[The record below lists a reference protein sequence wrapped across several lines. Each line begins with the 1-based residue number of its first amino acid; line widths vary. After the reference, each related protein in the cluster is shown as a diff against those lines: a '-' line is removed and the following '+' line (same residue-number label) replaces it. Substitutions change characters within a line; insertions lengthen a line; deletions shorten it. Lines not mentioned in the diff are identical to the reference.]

1 MAFNINAQII
11 LQAPKNV
18 KAITQS
24 IQNQLQGVSINVGAN
39 IPKNVQSQLNNLNN
53 TLTKTGKSNKGV
65 STSGLQAVNTLN
77 SMGKS
82 AKHAGGAMHMLGKE
96 TALTFKRFA
105 AAGIV
110 TATFFRMTQA
120 ISEAVPKALEF
131 QREMV
136 RLQQITGKTS
146 KELGTVTK
154 AVRSLSTQLGVD
166 ANELANISKIFAQTG
181 QSIREIQASVRAVAR
196 SSLAPTFGEMEQT
209 AEGLVAALN
218 QFNIAA
224 SQSEAVLG
232 SLNRVSKKFAVESQD
247 LIAAVRRAGGVFAI
261 AAGDTK
267 KPIEALQE
275 FTAVFTAVRSTTRE
289 SAETVATGLR
299 TIFTRLQR
307 RGTIDALKALGINL
321 TDANGK
327 FIGLFE
333 SFRTLSRELDTIIQ
347 KGDAITLSGITEELG
362 GMRQVGKLIPAIK
375 EFRKAEAA
383 LLEAQ
388 RGAQEGLGSDVA
400 KGLTPL
406 IKQFELVR
414 ERFNELIRGLT
425 ESGAFNAFAKT
436 AIGLANAFLAVGEA
450 ITPILPA
457 LTALAGIKI
466 GRAFSG
472 FASGFFGSFG
482 SGGGVKGAGQGLGN
496 LASGGGKSAAQTAS
510 NTQAVGNLSSALG
523 TNTTTLS
530 TNNNNLTTINTT
542 LNNLKGTIDPV
553 KSALGNLTNAI
564 NNLRTVIAAKP
575 AGGGFIGG
583 GGGRPR
589 GGARPPRGF
598 ASGGLVP
605 GTGNRDTVP
614 AMLTPGEFVIRK
626 SAVKSIGTGAL
637 GEINGYNKGGVVVN
651 PKRVGVV
658 SLAPPVGSDNLQ
670 DVKGIG
676 RITNPEALR
685 RMRKGA
691 IDNTKLTA
699 VETNAFLNGSL
710 NSQAAALGIDTSAIN
725 PRTGKPFTSER
736 IAQQVGN
743 RLGIKV
749 PSRAKSIQVT
759 PENIQKLQNAFA
771 KNPKL
776 FPKGKGV
783 LRKGGFATTKEQSV
797 EAEFK
802 GQLSAF
808 TPGLQ
813 EQFVDGDVF
822 EEKIF
827 KILQGKLDDAIQMS
841 AQTMAEDFLI
851 QPISLQPQAV
861 ASKAIANLL
870 ARGSGAMN
878 TITGFI
884 LEGIIG
890 ALTAAP
896 VGGNNVSFDF
906 PTLTPATRENLTN
919 LFSPNDRSAF
929 TQMLKVDA
937 KKKFSNSFGQVSNEN
952 GVAKKVLN
960 DINKGNFQG
969 VTFQQFAK
977 GGAATGTDT
986 VPAMLTPGEYVINK
1000 SAAQAFGYGNLK
1012 QINRYNQGG
1021 VVKKGRSFY
1030 GNGPDLSGNQ
1040 NLATVFNQ
1048 QSSAQSALAKQTER
1062 LKNSFKSLG
1071 GAGLNAFFGFQSL
1084 SAGLEMMKDETQ
1096 ETGMALVN
1104 LGFGVSMLAPAIV
1117 SIVGVLDAGFAAM
1130 AASFA
1135 AGGTAMGGFTAVV
1148 QKLTVQWGKLGAIG
1162 QAAIIASVGFIGKF
1176 INDYIQDQLLGT
1188 KKTIGETG
1196 DVSGRTGVTAGRAGT
1211 AGAIGGGIMGGAVG
1225 LGAGRLAGLNTAGT
1239 LAAGAIGAMVSAINS
1254 YTKELN
1260 AQADFLELEKVAKS
1274 NEQLGKIQEKLTDA
1288 TLLTSSDM
1296 QELASAT
1303 NQLTA
1308 NIISQGL
1315 GIAGFN
1321 NTGALGFGVGSGAV
1335 GVQNQILGRGLGGQN
1350 RNPFNRLTQE
1360 FFSGQEDFTIP
1371 AATLFQN
1378 SDGTQTQGQRDQFTA
1393 AQVRGLSA
1401 VADDIFKEVNM
1412 EEIGKRLQ
1420 FSIDATFSS
1429 LEQSLDQLDTQSLKD
1444 LPNDIQGASKAMNDL
1459 GISTAAFETAVDA
1472 ATSASLTLK
1481 AAEKARSSDAQDKAV
1496 ASAFAILSDKAG
1508 DLGSDITTLSKSMTQ
1523 QEFVEFAKSA
1533 GLSGQAAENAAKEV
1547 QLLAKAESDRISNEL
1562 AEQLIVQKKL
1572 ARAAQIANSAIDT
1585 FVSTFTRFA
1594 NSVEQSSAEFTNFT
1608 SSFDSFVD
1616 NIGSAQF
1623 EVRERINPFENIDAS
1638 SFDQLNS
1645 AVDRILAVGGT
1656 ATQGAGFEGI
1666 REIVALQKTLPDV
1679 ISEVTR
1685 KALEEP
1691 KAQTQDEI
1699 GTSLKDEVAAA
1710 ITALDPKLD
1719 SANIPPAIFEGLQ
1732 STINSLIGNR
1742 QDAAGT
1748 TEDEL
1753 KRLLSSEDFE
1763 KIMEEFGEATSPV
1776 IEALATLDDAV
1787 NNVAVAQIQ
1796 LLQIQTEF
1804 INKEIEARLK
1814 GIEVINKT
1822 SDALDKFRPGGGPK
1836 NTVER
1841 AEQRVLE
1848 RQRAIV
1854 GAGIGGFPAVATLDV
1869 EAQQRRVQNLR
1880 NENKN
1885 IRQRLAN
1892 AGGPV
1897 IGPDITA
1904 AEGVGFNQT
1913 DVESEQAAL
1922 LENSKQLSAHEKAL
1936 QELINSTDVLDAT
1949 MAELGEIEK
1958 SRMDSRQLA
1967 QFEAKRFANIL
1978 NEQDPVKRAKLM
1990 QEQFAGD
1997 VAFDKLQG
2005 GQALTPQDI
2014 AALIDGGL
2022 ERRLAIGVA
2031 AGDITEEDA
2040 ENRRAQF
2047 NKFLSEVGLPAMNA
2061 ALGNPFGGAA
2071 MDQLIAAT
2079 ALGGT
2084 AQGTTDEEKD
2094 LISKAEEEAEKKRKA
2109 ILAEQE
2115 SAQTAFN
2122 TAIGNAATEL
2132 SSFTQAV
2139 ADAATKVNDA
2149 QDEME
2154 RKLKEA
2160 QEIRESA
2167 ASDKPSD
2174 IVDEEARK
2182 FGQQAEESGEA
2193 GRKKELEESAA
2204 KKRESERLSRV
2215 KNEESRLARSVDL
2228 QKRFLAAQGDE
2239 GKIKDLTREG
2249 FTESQINRASEDTI
2263 RQAQEKLNKF
2273 RQENQAALEAPIRA
2287 EVSGDTASDLAKEK
2301 DVEFKLNRIAVEKN
2315 IDKESLLAA
2324 TSNVTGDDAVRQ
2336 TQLIISAINEIDRLI
2351 KEGQLDPA
2359 DRTNLIRQAI
2369 GASPQGF
2376 SAGGNEALKPLEA
2389 MHKEMT
2395 TPGSIFV
2402 HDIHAEKLLIEIVK
2416 LLGGS
2421 EQHLQRA
2428 AEAAKAEIAGLKSPT
2443 SAGVAGN
2450 VRSAASDSMVQ
2461 ELKSDPASVAAFMKS
2476 PEGTAIAE
2484 SVMNQ
2489 RPGDGQFLSGFAAQG
2504 FEEMLASGQFGG
2516 NLESLGTL
2524 TPSFDSQAILDD
2536 IAETLGIPTGV
2547 SNQILQSMSAD
2558 EVQRAAQRFS
2568 QPVGP
2573 VPVPKL
2579 SPEEK
2584 RAMDERNK
2592 IGIQDPNLLTAEN
2605 RLDKEFERAR
2615 NIEDNNRREEARIAE
2630 GKGRSPLAQDIF
2642 DLQQQSAGLDR
2653 FTNMLELMLSDLKGE
2668 DVSNLTQEDI
2678 DRRKFG
2684 RLSEAEQTRK
2694 VVADSLLAAQG
2705 GREEGLAAGRFKQG
2719 DIESAVSGIGG
2730 TRFGRFLNDK
2740 QKLDAEV
2747 AIRDQASRMGIVSGR
2762 TGDASKSQIQL
2773 KALEELDAKTNVITR
2788 LPKSIDD
2795 SLNIRGQRPTGAA
2808 QVFGGFSE
2816 AISLIRA
2823 EEDEKELLER
2833 TGLSREELSKKIA
2846 ENRRKQAQQGNVGGG
2861 GLSAERVQARVLKL
2875 SELEFQFGDQLA
2887 KDPADDTDF
2896 IARIRKQRDT
2906 LANDPRVQAKLEA
2919 DRLAEEQRKAE
2930 AARIAKEEED
2940 KKNAAMTRDPSSRT
2954 PLPEGTRPRT
2964 SSGRPIPFGM
2974 LAGEYPAAA
2983 VALAQHGDGTLPLK
2997 PKFKNDPKTGLQ
3009 HAAAPPELKNML
3021 DFANSH
3027 HPFQPTDEDRANM
3040 VKSLVASGDLTSLMT
3055 SFDSLNTDA
3064 VPNLVQ
3070 ALSDLNTT
3078 LTTGAAGGAAT
3089 GEEGVNI
3096 RSLVDAIN
3104 SLDQVTVN
3112 VAVAPV
3118 NVILNTGGLA
3128 DQLRN
3133 VIAAEALK
3141 ALKDKIGPT
3150 IDAEVDRIISNRTA
3164 G

>member
-24 IQNQLQGVSINVGAN
+24 IQNQLQGVTINVGAN

-120 ISEAVPKALEF
+120 ISEAIPKALEF

-136 RLQQITGKTS
+136 RLEQITGKTS
-146 KELGTVTK
+146 KQLGVVTK

-388 RGAQEGLGSDVA
+388 RGAQEGLGGDVA

-414 ERFNELIRGLT
+414 ERFNELIRGIT
-425 ESGAFNAFAKT
+425 ESGAFKAFAKT
-436 AIGLANAFLAVGEA
+436 AIGLANAFLSVSEA
-450 ITPILPA
+450 LMPLLPA
-457 LTALAGIKI
+457 LTALSGIKI
-466 GRAFSG
+466 GAAFSG

-482 SGGGVKGAGQGLGN
+482 AGGGIKGTGQGLGN
-496 LASGGGKSAAQTAS
+496 LASGGGKSAAQTSS
-510 NTQAVGNLSSALG
+510 NTQAIANLNSALG

-530 TNNNNLTTINTT
+530 TNNNNLTTINST
-542 LNNLKGTIDPV
+542 LNGLKGTIDPV
-553 KSALGNLTNAI
+553 KSALVNLTAAI
-564 NNLRTVIAAKP
+564 NNLRTVIATKP
-575 AGGGFIGG
+575 TGGGFIGG

-626 SAVKSIGTGAL
+626 SAVNSVGTGTL
-637 GEINGYNKGGVVVN
+637 SQINGYNKGGIVVD
-651 PKRVGVV
+651 PTRVGIF
-658 SLAPPVGSDNLQ
+658 SLTPPNPDGSIPAHGNAT
-670 DVKGIG
+670 
-676 RITNPEALR
+676 ITNPTALR
-685 RMRKGA
+685 RLRGEALNK
-691 IDNTKLTA
+691 TELTA
-699 VETNAFLNGSL
+699 TEADAFINGSL
-710 NSQAAALGIDTSAIN
+710 KAQAKALGVDPNLSKSKMAAEVSKLTGI
-725 PRTGKPFTSER
+725 PRTVTASGK
-736 IAQQVGN
+736 
-743 RLGIKV
+743 LGDALQK
-749 PSRAKSIQVT
+749 T
-759 PENIQKLQNAFA
+759 PEAA
-771 KNPKL
+771 KGLMGKFKANPKL
-776 FPKGKGV
+776 F
-783 LRKGGFATTKEQSV
+783 RKGALRSGGFQA
-797 EAEFK
+797 K
-802 GQLSAF
+802 GRSEKVTVSGALSTF
-808 TPGLQ
+808 SPSLQ
-813 EQFVDGDVF
+813 EQMQNRQDLFD
-822 EEKIF
+822 EKVQAII
-827 KILQGKLDDAIQMS
+827 KKQLQGTITDAATLLSEDLLINPIQVPSS
-841 AQTMAEDFLI
+841 AVQQKATAALT
-851 QPISLQPQAV
+851 
-861 ASKAIANLL
+861 SK
-870 ARGSGAMN
+870 GSGAIN
-878 TITGFI
+878 TISGFM

-890 ALTAAP
+890 ALTGAI
-896 VGGNNVSFDF
+896 VGGSNANFDF
-906 PTLTPATRENLTN
+906 PTMNAAVRDNLAN
-919 LFSPNDRSAF
+919 LFAPNNPGALA
-929 TQMLKVDA
+929 TLLKADA
-937 KKKFSNSFGQVSNEN
+937 KKTFSPTLGNASNED
-952 GVAKKVLN
+952 GVTKKVIN

-1012 QINRYNQGG
+1012 NINRYNQGG
-1021 VVKKGRSFY
+1021 VVKKGRGNY
-1030 GNGPDLSGNQ
+1030 GVPAAGPGAMQFVGIQDLNNAASNAANGLNNTAVTSQSLSANQ
-1040 NLATVFNQ
+1040 AKLARTQ
-1048 QSSAQSALAKQTER
+1048 QGVRKASEKVGQS
-1062 LKNSFKSLG
+1062 LKGLG
-1071 GAGLNAFFGFQSL
+1071 GGALNAFFGVTTLQ
-1084 SAGLEMMKDETQ
+1084 AGLEELNREGGNVT
-1096 ETGMALVN
+1096 MALVN
-1104 LGFGVSMLAPAIV
+1104 LGFGISMLAPALV
-1117 SIVGVLDAGFAAM
+1117 SLGPVLTAVQGYFVAATAGV
-1130 AASFA
+1130 
-1135 AGGTAMGGFTAVV
+1135 TGFTATLGVAS
-1148 QKLTVQWGKLGAIG
+1148 KALIASFMGLSPMMKGAIVG
-1162 QAAIIASVGFIGKF
+1162 SIGLVGGMISDAIFNANIGVKEES
-1176 INDYIQDQLLGT
+1176 
-1188 KKTIGETG
+1188 IGESG
-1196 DVSGRTGVTAGRAGT
+1196 NVRGRRGVSSA
-1211 AGAIGGGIMGGAVG
+1211 
-1225 LGAGRLAGLNTAGT
+1225 TAGT
-1239 LAAGAIGAMVSAINS
+1239 QAGVGGALEGAGLAGGAALLLGANPMVALGSATIGALVKGFFDAAEAADQQRDFTALLRLSDAMDNFSDKFGLFNDNIVASNEAMRGATEATLKLTSELGRQAQEITDFSTPGEPVTREGGRDAFRAKGTTALQSVSQNAIMGEITGFIFNTLTAFGTTGQQASNTISGGASAQTSLGRGAEAVQFEQDLTGGERFLDVVTEMANFFGADRQTSAERRMVAASEGLSVVGRESFSEVDIDEVGKQLEQAAGAAG
-1254 YTKELN
+1254 
-1260 AQADFLELEKVAKS
+1260 DFLQQKV
-1274 NEQLGKIQEKLTDA
+1274 E
-1288 TLLTSSDM
+1288 
-1296 QELASAT
+1296 
-1303 NQLTA
+1303 
-1308 NIISQGL
+1308 
-1315 GIAGFN
+1315 
-1321 NTGALGFGVGSGAV
+1321 
-1335 GVQNQILGRGLGGQN
+1335 
-1350 RNPFNRLTQE
+1350 
-1360 FFSGQEDFTIP
+1360 
-1371 AATLFQN
+1371 
-1378 SDGTQTQGQRDQFTA
+1378 
-1393 AQVRGLSA
+1393 
-1401 VADDIFKEVNM
+1401 
-1412 EEIGKRLQ
+1412 
-1420 FSIDATFSS
+1420 
-1429 LEQSLDQLDTQSLKD
+1429 
-1444 LPNDIQGASKAMNDL
+1444 
-1459 GISTAAFETAVDA
+1459 GISTEDLGNLSTDFSEAQQQLKDMGVSISGFEQQIAASQSAAVLKKV
-1472 ATSASLTLK
+1472 TEASRSSSKQQQEMAGAYVALN
-1481 AAEKARSSDAQDKAV
+1481 AKARETGKTVEQV
-1496 ASAFAILSDKAG
+1496 ASEMSPQDFI
-1508 DLGSDITTLSKSMTQ
+1508 
-1523 QEFVEFAKSA
+1523 EFAKSA
-1533 GLSGQAAENAAKEV
+1533 GLVTGNAKAGAMAV
-1547 QLLAKAESDRISNEL
+1547 RLLALEEKKRLEKEIPEMIIMNE
-1562 AEQLIVQKKL
+1562 KL
-1572 ARAAQIANSAIDT
+1572 ARAEAIASAALNDY
-1585 FVSTFTRFA
+1585 VSSFTRF
-1594 NSVEQSSAEFTNFT
+1594 SGIVESEASKLSNLMGLLDGSIEALSGPNFNIAERF
-1608 SSFDSFVD
+1608 
-1616 NIGSAQF
+1616 
-1623 EVRERINPFENIDAS
+1623 NPFENIDAA
-1638 SFDQLNS
+1638 SFDELNN
-1645 AVDRILAVGGT
+1645 AIDRIIERTGG
-1656 ATQGAGFEGI
+1656 GGSGFEGLK
-1666 REIVALQKTLPDV
+1666 EVVAIQKNLPDV
-1679 ISEVTR
+1679 LRDVTMD
-1685 KALEEP
+1685 ALSQP
-1691 KAQTQDEI
+1691 QAQTQA
-1699 GTSLKDEVAAA
+1699 EVSN
-1710 ITALDPKLD
+1710 LLR
-1719 SANIPPAIFEGLQ
+1719 EGLK
-1732 STINSLIGNR
+1732 NSLTGEGLDFDNVPPQVLESLESSISGLIGNR

-1753 KRLLSSEDFE
+1753 KRLFESEDFE
-1763 KIMEEFGEATSPV
+1763 KIMEEFGDATGPV
-1776 IEALATLDDAV
+1776 VEALSALDSAITQFEQ
-1787 NNVAVAQIQ
+1787 AQLALIQ
-1796 LLQIQTEF
+1796 KQTEF
-1804 INKEIEARLK
+1804 TQKEIDARLRQ
-1814 GIEVINKT
+1814 IDIINKT

-1848 RQRAIV
+1848 RQQAILGNTG
-1854 GAGIGGFPAVATLDV
+1854 GAAATTNVL
-1869 EAQQRRVQNLR
+1869 AQQAEVERLR
-1880 NENKN
+1880 EENRN
-1885 IRQRLAN
+1885 IRQN
-1892 AGGPV
+1892 ISDAGGPR
-1897 IGPDITA
+1897 IGADVDISTRGEFDQGA
-1904 AEGVGFNQT
+1904 IEA
-1913 DVESEQAAL
+1913 EQAAL
-1922 LENSKQLSAHEKAL
+1922 LENSQALTAHEQAL
-1936 QELINSTDVLDAT
+1936 QELISSTDLLDAT
-1949 MAELGEIEK
+1949 MAELGDIEK
-1958 SRMDSRQLA
+1958 ARMDSRQLA
-1967 QFEAKRFANIL
+1967 QFEAKRFANVL
-1978 NEQDPVKRAKLM
+1978 NERDPIKRAKLM

-1997 VAFDKLQG
+1997 VAFDKLQS

-2031 AGDITEEDA
+2031 SGDITEEDA

-2047 NKFLSEVGLPAMNA
+2047 NKFLSEVGLPGMNA

-2071 MDQLIAAT
+2071 MDQLMAAT

-2084 AQGTTDEEKD
+2084 AQGTTDREKN
-2094 LISKAEEEAEKKRKA
+2094 LIEQAEEIAAAQAEAVRKEGEA
-2109 ILAEQE
+2109 QAAAFDIVIENAQAELANF
-2115 SAQTAFN
+2115 STAV
-2122 TAIGNAATEL
+2122 ANAAT
-2132 SSFTQAV
+2132 A
-2139 ADAATKVNDA
+2139 VNDA
-2149 QDEME
+2149 QDEMNE
-2154 RKLKEA
+2154 KLAEA
-2160 QEIRESA
+2160 QALRESA
-2167 ASDKPSD
+2167 DTTRPEFQDAASQEFAKAAEEEKKRIKERSTQTDSQGL
-2174 IVDEEARK
+2174 VQGMGEEAFIAREQEK
-2182 FGQQAEESGEA
+2182 FAQAELDKLVAA
-2193 GRKKELEESAA
+2193 GKIDRDAAAIATGDSQGQGFVDNVQALIGALSAIDKLVAEGKVADDPDARKKALDQVLGFEP
-2204 KKRESERLSRV
+2204 
-2215 KNEESRLARSVDL
+2215 VDNDSL
-2228 QKRFLAAQGDE
+2228 KT
-2239 GKIKDLTREG
+2239 IKDMY
-2249 FTESQINRASEDTI
+2249 S
-2263 RQAQEKLNKF
+2263 
-2273 RQENQAALEAPIRA
+2273 
-2287 EVSGDTASDLAKEK
+2287 
-2301 DVEFKLNRIAVEKN
+2301 
-2315 IDKESLLAA
+2315 
-2324 TSNVTGDDAVRQ
+2324 
-2336 TQLIISAINEIDRLI
+2336 
-2351 KEGQLDPA
+2351 
-2359 DRTNLIRQAI
+2359 
-2369 GASPQGF
+2369 
-2376 SAGGNEALKPLEA
+2376 
-2389 MHKEMT
+2389 EMT

-2402 HDIHAEKLLIEIVK
+2402 HDIHAEKLLVEIVK

-2450 VRSAASDSMVQ
+2450 VRSAASDSIVQ
-2461 ELKSDPASVAAFMKS
+2461 QMKDEKAFDAMKPGGSDPASVAAFMKS
-2476 PEGTAIAE
+2476 PEGIAIAD

-2516 NLESLGTL
+2516 SLESLGPL

-2547 SNQILQSMSAD
+2547 SNEILKSMSAD
-2558 EVQRAAQRFS
+2558 EVQRASQRFS

-2615 NIEDNNRREEARIAE
+2615 NIEDNNRREEARIAG
-2630 GKGRSPLAQDIF
+2630 GKGRSPLDQDIF
-2642 DLQQQSAGLDR
+2642 DLQQKSAGHDM
-2653 FTNMLELMLSDLKGE
+2653 TSSMLELMLADLKGE
-2668 DVSNLTQEDI
+2668 DVSKLTQEDI

-2684 RLSEAEQTRK
+2684 RLDEATQTKK
-2694 VVADSLLAAQG
+2694 VVTDALLAAQG
-2705 GREEGLAAGRFKQG
+2705 GRGEGLAAGRFKQG

-2773 KALEELDAKTNVITR
+2773 KALEELDAKTNVKGSR
-2788 LPKSIDD
+2788 PIDD
-2795 SLNIRGQRPTGAA
+2795 SLNVRGRRPTGAA
-2808 QVFGGFSE
+2808 QVFGGFNE
-2816 AISLIRA
+2816 ARALAQA
-2823 EEDEKELLER
+2823 EEDEKELLNR
-2833 TGLSREELSKKIA
+2833 TGLSREDLSKKIA
-2846 ENRRKQAQQGNVGGG
+2846 ENRRKQAQQGNVGGV
-2861 GLSAERVQARVLKL
+2861 GLSAKSVQARVDKL
-2875 SELEFQFGDQLA
+2875 RQLENDFGFQLGKDKEGDS
-2887 KDPADDTDF
+2887 DF

-2906 LANDPRVQAKLEA
+2906 LANTPEVQDKLEA
-2919 DRLAEEQRKAE
+2919 DRLAEEQKKAE
-2930 AARIAKEEED
+2930 AARIAKEEEA
-2940 KKNAAMTRDPSSRT
+2940 KRNAAMTPDPNAQALAEHRLQEFQAVGETTAMNQAAALAVHPRT
-2954 PLPEGTRPRT
+2954 PGP
-2964 SSGRPIPFGM
+2964 
-2974 LAGEYPAAA
+2974 LAMGED
-2983 VALAQHGDGTLPLK
+2983 L
-2997 PKFKNDPKTGLQ
+2997 
-3009 HAAAPPELKNML
+3009 
-3021 DFANSH
+3021 
-3027 HPFQPTDEDRANM
+3027 PFQLTDADRSNM
-3040 VKSLVASGDLTSLMT
+3040 VKNLIDSGELTSLRT

>member
-1 MAFNINAQII
+1 
-11 LQAPKNV
+11 
-18 KAITQS
+18 
-24 IQNQLQGVSINVGAN
+24 
-39 IPKNVQSQLNNLNN
+39 
-53 TLTKTGKSNKGV
+53 
-65 STSGLQAVNTLN
+65 
-77 SMGKS
+77 
-82 AKHAGGAMHMLGKE
+82 
-96 TALTFKRFA
+96 
-105 AAGIV
+105 
-110 TATFFRMTQA
+110 
-120 ISEAVPKALEF
+120 
-131 QREMV
+131 
-136 RLQQITGKTS
+136 
-146 KELGTVTK
+146 
-154 AVRSLSTQLGVD
+154 
-166 ANELANISKIFAQTG
+166 
-181 QSIREIQASVRAVAR
+181 
-196 SSLAPTFGEMEQT
+196 
-209 AEGLVAALN
+209 
-218 QFNIAA
+218 
-224 SQSEAVLG
+224 
-232 SLNRVSKKFAVESQD
+232 
-247 LIAAVRRAGGVFAI
+247 
-261 AAGDTK
+261 
-267 KPIEALQE
+267 
-275 FTAVFTAVRSTTRE
+275 
-289 SAETVATGLR
+289 
-299 TIFTRLQR
+299 
-307 RGTIDALKALGINL
+307 
-321 TDANGK
+321 
-327 FIGLFE
+327 
-333 SFRTLSRELDTIIQ
+333 
-347 KGDAITLSGITEELG
+347 
-362 GMRQVGKLIPAIK
+362 
-375 EFRKAEAA
+375 
-383 LLEAQ
+383 
-388 RGAQEGLGSDVA
+388 
-400 KGLTPL
+400 
-406 IKQFELVR
+406 
-414 ERFNELIRGLT
+414 
-425 ESGAFNAFAKT
+425 
-436 AIGLANAFLAVGEA
+436 
-450 ITPILPA
+450 
-457 LTALAGIKI
+457 
-466 GRAFSG
+466 
-472 FASGFFGSFG
+472 
-482 SGGGVKGAGQGLGN
+482 
-496 LASGGGKSAAQTAS
+496 
-510 NTQAVGNLSSALG
+510 
-523 TNTTTLS
+523 
-530 TNNNNLTTINTT
+530 
-542 LNNLKGTIDPV
+542 
-553 KSALGNLTNAI
+553 
-564 NNLRTVIAAKP
+564 
-575 AGGGFIGG
+575 
-583 GGGRPR
+583 
-589 GGARPPRGF
+589 
-598 ASGGLVP
+598 
-605 GTGNRDTVP
+605 
-614 AMLTPGEFVIRK
+614 
-626 SAVKSIGTGAL
+626 
-637 GEINGYNKGGVVVN
+637 
-651 PKRVGVV
+651 
-658 SLAPPVGSDNLQ
+658 
-670 DVKGIG
+670 
-676 RITNPEALR
+676 
-685 RMRKGA
+685 
-691 IDNTKLTA
+691 
-699 VETNAFLNGSL
+699 
-710 NSQAAALGIDTSAIN
+710 
-725 PRTGKPFTSER
+725 
-736 IAQQVGN
+736 
-743 RLGIKV
+743 
-749 PSRAKSIQVT
+749 
-759 PENIQKLQNAFA
+759 
-771 KNPKL
+771 
-776 FPKGKGV
+776 
-783 LRKGGFATTKEQSV
+783 
-797 EAEFK
+797 
-802 GQLSAF
+802 
-808 TPGLQ
+808 
-813 EQFVDGDVF
+813 
-822 EEKIF
+822 
-827 KILQGKLDDAIQMS
+827 MS
-841 AQTMAEDFLI
+841 
-851 QPISLQPQAV
+851 
-861 ASKAIANLL
+861 
-870 ARGSGAMN
+870 
-878 TITGFI
+878 
-884 LEGIIG
+884 
-890 ALTAAP
+890 
-896 VGGNNVSFDF
+896 
-906 PTLTPATRENLTN
+906 
-919 LFSPNDRSAF
+919 
-929 TQMLKVDA
+929 
-937 KKKFSNSFGQVSNEN
+937 
-952 GVAKKVLN
+952 
-960 DINKGNFQG
+960 
-969 VTFQQFAK
+969 
-977 GGAATGTDT
+977 
-986 VPAMLTPGEYVINK
+986 
-1000 SAAQAFGYGNLK
+1000 
-1012 QINRYNQGG
+1012 
-1021 VVKKGRSFY
+1021 
-1030 GNGPDLSGNQ
+1030 
-1040 NLATVFNQ
+1040 
-1048 QSSAQSALAKQTER
+1048 
-1062 LKNSFKSLG
+1062 
-1071 GAGLNAFFGFQSL
+1071 
-1084 SAGLEMMKDETQ
+1084 
-1096 ETGMALVN
+1096 
-1104 LGFGVSMLAPAIV
+1104 
-1117 SIVGVLDAGFAAM
+1117 
-1130 AASFA
+1130 ASFA
-1135 AGGTAMGGFTAVV
+1135 AGGTALGGFTAVV
-1148 QKLTVQWGKLGAIG
+1148 QTVTAKWAALGKLG
-1162 QAAIIASVGFIGKF
+1162 QAAIIASIGFIGKF
-1176 INDYIQDQLLGT
+1176 INDYIQDQLLGA

-1196 DVSGRTGVTAGRAGT
+1196 AISGRTGVTAGRAGT
-1211 AGAIGGGIMGGAVG
+1211 AGAIGGGLMGAGVGAAG
-1225 LGAGRLAGLNTAGT
+1225 GRLAGFGAEGT
-1239 LAAGAIGAMVSAINS
+1239 LIVGALGAAVGAINS

-1260 AQADFLELEKVAKS
+1260 AQADFLELEKVVKA
-1274 NEQLGKIQEKLTDA
+1274 NDRLGKIQEKLTDA

-1321 NTGALGFGVGSGAV
+1321 NTGAGGFGVGSGAL

-1360 FFSGQEDFTIP
+1360 FFSGQENFTIP
-1371 AATLFQN
+1371 AATFFQN
-1378 SDGTQTQGQRDQFTA
+1378 PDGTQTERQREMFTA
-1393 AQVRGLSA
+1393 AQTRGMSA

-1412 EEIGKRLQ
+1412 DEIGKRLQ

-1429 LEQSLDQLDTQSLKD
+1429 LEQSLNQLDTQSLKD
-1444 LPNDIQGASKAMNDL
+1444 LPNDIQGATKAMNDL
-1459 GISTAAFETAVDA
+1459 GISTSAFETAVDS

-1496 ASAFAILSDKAG
+1496 ATAFAVLSDKAG
-1508 DLGSDITTLSKSMTQ
+1508 ALGTDITTLSKSMTQ
-1523 QEFVEFAKSA
+1523 QEFIEFAKSA

-1562 AEQLIVQKKL
+1562 AQQLIVQKKL

-1585 FVSTFTRFA
+1585 FVSSFTRFA

-1645 AVDRILAVGGT
+1645 AVDRILAAGGT

-1710 ITALDPKLD
+1710 ITGLDPSLD

-1763 KIMEEFGEATSPV
+1763 KIMEEFGEATAPV
-1776 IEALATLDDAV
+1776 IEALATLDNAV
-1787 NNVAVAQIQ
+1787 NNVAVAQIK

-1804 INKEIEARLK
+1804 INREIEARLR

-1822 SDALDKFRPGGGPK
+1822 SDALNKFKPGGGDK

-1848 RQRAIV
+1848 RQRAII
-1854 GAGIGGFPAVATLDV
+1854 GAGGGGAAATTDV
-1869 EAQQRRVQNLR
+1869 LEQQRRVEALR
-1880 NENKN
+1880 TENKN
-1885 IRQRLAN
+1885 IRQRMAN
-1892 AGGPV
+1892 KGGPV

-1904 AEGVGFNQT
+1904 AEGVGFDQKG
-1913 DVESEQAAL
+1913 VESDQAAL
-1922 LENSKQLSAHEKAL
+1922 LENSKQLTAHEKAL
-1936 QELINSTDVLDAT
+1936 QELINSTDLLDAT

-2031 AGDITEEDA
+2031 SGDITEEDA

-2047 NKFLSEVGLPAMNA
+2047 NKFLSEVGLPGMNA

-2084 AQGTTDEEKD
+2084 AQGSTDEEKE

-2122 TAIGNAATEL
+2122 TAIKNAATEL
-2132 SSFTQAV
+2132 GSFTQAV
-2139 ADAATKVNDA
+2139 TEAATKVNEA

-2167 ASDKPSD
+2167 ASDKPSEL
-2174 IVDEEARK
+2174 VDEEARR

-2204 KKRESERLSRV
+2204 KKRESERLSKV

-2239 GKIKDLTREG
+2239 GKIEDLTREG
-2249 FTESQINRASEDTI
+2249 FTENQINRASEDTI

-2273 RQENQAALEAPIRA
+2273 RQDNQAALEAPIRA
-2287 EVSGDTASDLAKEK
+2287 EVSGDTASDLAKER
-2301 DVEFKLNRIAVEKN
+2301 DVRFELNRIALEKN
-2315 IDKESLLAA
+2315 IDKESLLVA

-2369 GASPQGF
+2369 GASPEGF

-2402 HDIHAEKLLIEIVK
+2402 HDIHAEKLLMEIVK

-2450 VRSAASDSMVQ
+2450 VKSAASDSMIQQMKEDLAKAQVSQMRLDEPQKSKAEMVDEGTEKLRALAAAQ
-2461 ELKSDPASVAAFMKS
+2461 EQADPASIAAFAES
-2476 PEGTAIAE
+2476 PEGIALAE
-2484 SVMNQ
+2484 SVINQ

-2516 NLESLGTL
+2516 NLESLGPL
-2524 TPSFDSQAILDD
+2524 RPSFDSQAILDD
-2536 IAETLGIPTGV
+2536 IAKTMGIPTDV
-2547 SNQILQSMSAD
+2547 SNELLKSMSAD
-2558 EVQRAAQRFS
+2558 EVQRASQRFS

-2573 VPVPKL
+2573 IPVPKL

-2584 RAMDERNK
+2584 KAMDERNK
-2592 IGIQDPNLLTAEN
+2592 IGIQDPNLLAADK
-2605 RLDKEFERAR
+2605 RLGMDFERLR
-2615 NIEDNNRREEARIAE
+2615 NIEDNRKREEARIAG
-2630 GKGRSPLAQDIF
+2630 GKGRSPLDQDIF
-2642 DLQQQSAGLDR
+2642 DLEQQSAGFDK

-2668 DVSNLTQEDI
+2668 DTTGITQEDI

-2684 RLSEAEQTRK
+2684 RLDEATQTKK
-2694 VVADSLLAAQG
+2694 VATEALLAAQG
-2705 GREEGLAAGRFKQG
+2705 GRGEGLAAGRFKQG
-2719 DIESAVSGIGG
+2719 DIESAVSGIGSS
-2730 TRFGRFLNDK
+2730 RFGKFLNDK
-2740 QKLDAEV
+2740 QRLDAEV
-2747 AIRDQASRMGIVSGR
+2747 AIRDRASRIGIVSGR
-2762 TGDASKSQIQL
+2762 TGDESKSRMEL
-2773 KALEELDAKTNVITR
+2773 KALEELDAKTNVITK

-2795 SLNIRGQRPTGAA
+2795 SLNVRGKRPTGAA
-2808 QVFGGFSE
+2808 QVFGGFNE
-2816 AISLIRA
+2816 ARALIQA
-2823 EEDEKELLER
+2823 EEDEKALLNK

-2846 ENRRKQAQQGNVGGG
+2846 ENRRKQAQQGNVKRPLISGG
-2861 GLSAERVQARVLKL
+2861 GLSAKSVQARVDKL
-2875 SELEFQFGDQLA
+2875 RQLENDFGFQLGKDKEGDS
-2887 KDPADDTDF
+2887 DF

-2906 LANDPRVQAKLEA
+2906 LASNPQVQAKLEA

-2930 AARIAKEEED
+2930 AARIAKEEEA
-2940 KKNAAMTRDPSSRT
+2940 KKNAAMTPDPSSRT
-2954 PLPEGTRPRT
+2954 PIPEAPAGFAD
-2964 SSGRPIPFGM
+2964 IPPQ
-2974 LAGEYPAAA
+2974 L
-2983 VALAQHGDGTLPLK
+2983 
-2997 PKFKNDPKTGLQ
+2997 
-3009 HAAAPPELKNML
+3009 
-3021 DFANSH
+3021 
-3027 HPFQPTDEDRANM
+3027 TDEDRSNM
-3040 VKSLVASGDLTSLMT
+3040 VKNLIDTGELTNLRT

-3064 VPNLVQ
+3064 VPNLVR